1 MAKIV
6 DIKELFEAGSYFGH
20 KTGSWHPKMAE
31 YIHSKRDGIH
41 IINLEYTVEAI
52 QKAQN
57 LIEKVTKSG
66 KTVLFV
72 GTKSQAKDKVREVA
86 ESVGM
91 PYVNERWMGGM
102 LTNFPTMQQ
111 QISKLK
117 NLESKMAS
125 GEIQAKYSKLE
136 AQRFQEQIDRLNLL
150 YGGIKDIQ
158 TAPGVVIVSDLIT
171 DSIAIK
177 EAKKRGIPV
186 IGISDTNTNPN
197 LVDIAI
203 PANDDA
209 IKSIELIMRYLA
221 SAVQSKTE
229 VPA

>member
-1 MAKIV
+1 MAKTV
-6 DIKELFEAGSYFGH
+6 DIKELFEAGAYFGH
-20 KTGSWHPKMAE
+20 KTGSWHPKMAGH
-31 YIHSKRDGIH
+31 IHSKRDGIH
-41 IINLEYTVEAI
+41 IINLEDTVEAI

-57 LIEKVTKSG
+57 LVEKVTKTG

-72 GTKSQAKDKVREVA
+72 GTKSQAKDKVREIA

-102 LTNFPTMQQ
+102 LTNFSTIQQ

-117 NLESKMAS
+117 KLEARMES

-136 AQRFQEQIDRLNLL
+136 VQRFQEQIERLNLL
-150 YGGIKDIQ
+150 YGGIKNMQ
-158 TAPGVVIVSDLIT
+158 AAPGVVVVSDIIT
-171 DSIAIK
+171 DLIAIK
-177 EAKKRGIPV
+177 EAKKCGIPV
-186 IGISDTNTNPN
+186 VGIADTNTDPN

-209 IKSIELIMRYLA
+209 IKSIELIMSYLA
-221 SAVQSKTE
+221 SAVQAKFSVKN
-229 VPA
+229 